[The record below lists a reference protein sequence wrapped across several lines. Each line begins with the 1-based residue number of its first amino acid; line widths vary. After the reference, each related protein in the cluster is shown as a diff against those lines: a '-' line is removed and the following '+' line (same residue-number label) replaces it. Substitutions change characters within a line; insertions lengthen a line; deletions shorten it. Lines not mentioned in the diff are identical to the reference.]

1 MIFNAVVQ
9 LAIVEKSVA
18 LISMNVKATLVSV
31 VLLVLTA
38 SPIIIVSV

>member
-18 LISMNVKATLVSV
+18 LISMNVKATLVLV